1 MKFQWA
7 LLLGIAFALIV
18 AVFAVINVDSVTV
31 NYFFGEAEWP
41 LILVILSSVLM
52 GGIIVGSVGLYKMF
66 VLQRQVKSLKKEN
79 EALQSKLSD
88 ENTTNDERQNGIEDI
103 H

>member
-7 LLLGIAFALIV
+7 LLLGLAFTLIV
-18 AVFAVINVDSVTV
+18 SIFAVINVNPVRV

-41 LILVILSSVLM
+41 LILVIIGSVLM
-52 GGIIVGSVGLYKMF
+52 GGIIVGSVGLFRMF
-66 VLQRQVKSLKKEN
+66 VLQREVKALKRENQKLQAGNLAKEESLQV
-79 EALQSKLSD
+79 
-88 ENTTNDERQNGIEDI
+88 IEDI